1 MIGKI
6 LRLFS
11 GRHYKKFLKKCQ
23 PKIKAIHEHEEKFK
37 LLQEDQLAEKTLEFM
52 ERYKNGESLD
62 KLLPEAFA
70 LVKEG
75 ARRLC
80 GKTLEVCGHN
90 LEWNMVHYDVQ
101 LIGGIALH
109 ENHIAEMATGEG
121 KTLVATLPLYL
132 NALTGRNCQLATV
145 NDYLA
150 RRDSEWM
157 GYLFNLL
164 GLSVGCIQSG
174 MDSNQRHEQYGCN
187 ITYGTSS
194 EFGFDYLRDNGL
206 ASSIDEQVQKDHY
219 FCIVDEIDSILID
232 EARTPL
238 IISGP
243 STETKLAPFEEYK
256 PVIEKIV
263 SLQQEMCN
271 KLVEEA
277 KLLLSNNKDDRE
289 GYKKLWKVKQG
300 MPKNRQ
306 FMRLL
311 ENGAYAKQLDKF
323 DLEIGADINRE
334 TRVELKE
341 ELYFTIDEKGHQVD
355 LSEIGR
361 NVLYAEDPNAFV
373 LPDLPTIY
381 SQIDGNH
388 LLSLEEKSKQ
398 KYEAEMKFIDKSE
411 QIHCINQLLR
421 AYSLYNRDEEYVVQ
435 NGKVII
441 VDENTGRAM
450 PGRRWSEGLHQA
462 VEAKEGVKVEK
473 ESKTYATITIQN
485 YFRMYEK
492 LAGMTGTAETEAQ
505 EFYDIYKLNVM
516 AIPTNHP
523 CRRVDLN
530 DVIYKTR
537 REKYAAV
544 VRTIKEAHA
553 KHQPVLVGTASVEAS
568 ELLSHML
575 HREKINHTVLN
586 AKFHEQEAEI
596 VANAGQL
603 DAVTIS
609 TNMAGRGTD
618 IKLGKGVEEL
628 GGLYVIGTER
638 HESRRVDRQ
647 LRGRCARQGDP
658 GVSKFFI
665 SLEDNLMRLFA
676 GSGPISA
683 LLDRTFKEGDEL
695 EHPLLNRSIESAQK
709 KVEAYNYTVR
719 RRLLQYDD
727 VLNTQREIIYNMRN
741 KTLASK
747 DIRQLLFK
755 MIEDEIRH
763 QLEACLL
770 SSHDTFV
777 DNIALEGAIQTFNMY
792 FPIAL
797 KVQDFEHFKT
807 ADEAIEFVM
816 TKVKSAYN
824 VKIAAEGAIIEQ
836 IEQYVILHAIDK
848 NWQDH
853 LTEMEELRRSIGL
866 RGYGQKDPL
875 NEYKHEAFAFFET
888 LLNQI
893 NHDVCAQIFRS
904 AASQHSLHRM
914 LLSLMEDE
922 NFLGEQSNLEY
933 SDPLNDPTID
943 ESSEHLVDH
952 DEFSEETAEPD
963 LEFVDDLQTDQ
974 VLDMN
979 YDELIQ
985 NSNKNII
992 PLNISNNEDTDND
1005 IKQELNQSINTTTAT
1020 ANDIPSARHDI
1031 TQDNKPTTNT
1041 RRRRST
1047 HAENKSTKN
1056 TTAKKTTTKRT
1067 STRRTSNTKADS
1079 ADKPKR
1085 KYVRKKSTQND
1096 KNTENNNDKSI
1107 KISFDRDD
1115 E

>member
-1 MIGKI
+1 MIGKF
-6 LRLFS
+6 LKLFS
-11 GRHYKKFLKKCQ
+11 GRHYKKFLRKCQ
-23 PKIKAIHEHEEKFK
+23 PKVKAIYGHEAEYKALKEA
-37 LLQEDQLAEKTLEFM
+37 QLCEKTMEFM
-52 ERYKNGESLD
+52 GRCQRGESLD
-62 KLLPEAFA
+62 SLLPEAFA

-75 ARRLC
+75 ARRLF
-80 GKTLEVCGHN
+80 GHTVEVCGHEI
-90 LEWNMVHYDVQ
+90 EWNMIHYDVQ

-109 ENHIAEMATGEG
+109 ENRIAEMATGEG

-157 GYLFNLL
+157 GYLYNLL

-174 MDSNQRHEQYGCN
+174 MDSNERHEQYACN

-206 ASSIDEQVQKDHY
+206 ASSLEEQVQKDHY

-243 STETKLAPFEEYK
+243 SFEESEAPYLEIK
-256 PVIEKIV
+256 PLVEKV
-263 SLQQEMCN
+263 VTLQQALCN
-271 KLVEEA
+271 KLIDEA
-277 KLLLSNNKDDRE
+277 RDLLGTDPENED

-311 ENGAYAKQLDKF
+311 ENGAYAKKLDKF

-334 TRVELKE
+334 MRTELKE
-341 ELYFTIDEKGHQVD
+341 EVYFTIDEKGHQVD
-355 LSEIGR
+355 LSEMGR
-361 NVLYAEDPNAFV
+361 TALYPEDPNAFV
-373 LPDLPTIY
+373 LPDLPAIY
-381 SQIDGNH
+381 SEIDGNYTM
-388 LLSLEEKSKQ
+388 SPEEKLTKKQ
-398 KYEAEMKFIDKSE
+398 AAEAIFIEKSE
-411 QIHCINQLLR
+411 KIHCLHQLLR

-435 NGKVII
+435 DRKVII

-516 AIPTNHP
+516 AIPTNCP
-523 CRRVDLN
+523 CRRIDHN

-544 VRTIKEAHA
+544 LETIREAHQ
-553 KHQPVLVGTASVEAS
+553 KRQPVLVGTASVEAS
-568 ELLSHML
+568 ELLSRML
-575 HREKINHTVLN
+575 RLEGIRHTVLN
-586 AKFHEQEAEI
+586 AKFHEKEAEI

-618 IKLGKGVEEL
+618 IRLGEGVAEL
-628 GGLYVIGTER
+628 GGLFVIGTER

-658 GVSKFFI
+658 GVSRFFI

-676 GSGPISA
+676 GSGPMAA
-683 LLDRTFKEGDEL
+683 LLDRNFQDGDVL

-709 KVEAYNYTVR
+709 KVEAYNYSVR

-727 VLNTQREIIYNMRN
+727 VLNKQREIIYNMRN
-741 KTLASK
+741 QVLAAE
-747 DIRQLLFK
+747 DIRTLLFSL
-755 MIEDEIRH
+755 IEDEITA
-763 QLEACLL
+763 QLSACLL
-770 SSHDTFV
+770 TKKDHFGDSPGFDGVISSF
-777 DNIALEGAIQTFNMY
+777 NIY

-797 KVQDFEHFKT
+797 KREDLEQFDNPNV
-807 ADEAIEFVM
+807 AANFVM
-816 TKVKSAYN
+816 EKIRSAYA
-824 VKIAAEGAIIEQ
+824 VKVDVEGSDFLGEM
-836 IEQYVILHAIDK
+836 EQYIILSAIDH

-853 LTEMEELRRSIGL
+853 LTEMEELRRSVGL

-875 NEYKHEAFAFFET
+875 NEYKHEAFSFFE
-888 LLNQI
+888 
-893 NHDVCAQIFRS
+893 
-904 AASQHSLHRM
+904 M
-914 LLSLMEDE
+914 LLSQIRREVCSKVFRMASSNHSLGLMIEHLLGDE
-922 NFLGEQSNLEY
+922 NLLGGGGG
-933 SDPLNDPTID
+933 
-943 ESSEHLVDH
+943 
-952 DEFSEETAEPD
+952 
-963 LEFVDDLQTDQ
+963 
-974 VLDMN
+974 
-979 YDELIQ
+979 
-985 NSNKNII
+985 
-992 PLNISNNEDTDND
+992 
-1005 IKQELNQSINTTTAT
+1005 
-1020 ANDIPSARHDI
+1020 
-1031 TQDNKPTTNT
+1031 
-1041 RRRRST
+1041 
-1047 HAENKSTKN
+1047 
-1056 TTAKKTTTKRT
+1056 
-1067 STRRTSNTKADS
+1067 
-1079 ADKPKR
+1079 
-1085 KYVRKKSTQND
+1085 RKKNK
-1096 KNTENNNDKSI
+1096 KNGDNRMNLT
-1107 KISFDRDD
+1107 FDHSD

>member
-1 MIGKI
+1 MIGKF
-6 LRLFS
+6 LKLFS

-23 PKIKAIHEHEEKFK
+23 PKIKAIYAREDEYKRLEEP
-37 LLQEDQLAEKTLEFM
+37 QLCDKTMEFM
-52 ERYKNGESLD
+52 DRYQQGESLD
-62 KLLPEAFA
+62 QLLPEAFA

-75 ARRLC
+75 ARRLF
-80 GKTLEVCGHN
+80 GRTIEVCGHEI
-90 LEWNMVHYDVQ
+90 EWNMIHYDVQ

-109 ENHIAEMATGEG
+109 ENRIAEMATGEG

-157 GYLFNLL
+157 GYLYNLL

-174 MDSNQRHEQYGCN
+174 MGSDERHEQYACN

-206 ASSIDEQVQKDHY
+206 ASSLEEQVQKDHY

-243 STETKLAPFEEYK
+243 SFEETEAPYQDIK
-256 PVIEKIV
+256 PLVEKIV
-263 SLQQEMCN
+263 TLQQTMCN
-271 KLVEEA
+271 KLIDEA
-277 KLLLSNNKDDRE
+277 RDLLGADAQSEDA
-289 GYKKLWKVKQG
+289 YKKLWKVKQG

-311 ENGAYAKQLDKF
+311 ENGTYAKKLDKF

-334 TRVELKE
+334 TRTELRE

-361 NVLYAEDPNAFV
+361 TALYPQDPDAFV
-373 LPDLPTIY
+373 LPDLPAIY
-381 SQIDGNH
+381 SEIDGNYEI
-388 LLSLEEKSKQ
+388 SPEEKLSKKQ
-398 KYEAEMKFIDKSE
+398 EWEGVFIDKSE
-411 QIHCINQLLR
+411 KIHCLHQLLR

-435 NGKVII
+435 EGKVII

-505 EFYDIYKLNVM
+505 EFFDIYKLNVM
-516 AIPTNHP
+516 AIPTNCP
-523 CRRVDLN
+523 CCRIDHN

-544 VRTIKEAHA
+544 LETVKEAHQRQ
-553 KHQPVLVGTASVEAS
+553 QPVLVGTASVEAS
-568 ELLSHML
+568 ELLSRML
-575 HREKINHTVLN
+575 KHEKIKHTVLN
-586 AKFHEQEAEI
+586 AKFHEKEAEI
-596 VANAGQL
+596 IAQAGQPG
-603 DAVTIS
+603 AVTIS

-618 IKLGKGVEEL
+618 IRLGEGVAAL
-628 GGLYVIGTER
+628 GGLFVIGTER

-658 GVSKFFI
+658 GVSRFFV

-676 GSGPISA
+676 GSGPMAAI
-683 LLDRTFKEGDEL
+683 LDRNFQEGDVL

-709 KVEAYNYTVR
+709 KVEAYNYSVR

-727 VLNTQREIIYNMRN
+727 VLNKQREIIYNMRN
-741 KTLASK
+741 QVLAAEN
-747 DIRQLLFK
+747 IRALLFSL
-755 MIEDEIRH
+755 IEDEITA
-763 QLEACLL
+763 QLSSCLL
-770 SSHDTFV
+770 TKKDRFGDSPGVDAVISSF
-777 DNIALEGAIQTFNMY
+777 NIY
-792 FPIAL
+792 FPISL
-797 KVQDFEHFKT
+797 KREDLEKF
-807 ADEAIEFVM
+807 DEPKGAVEFVM
-816 TKVKSAYN
+816 EKIKSAYA
-824 VKIAAEGAIIEQ
+824 VKINVEDSDLLGDM
-836 IEQYVILHAIDK
+836 EQYIILNAIDH

-853 LTEMEELRRSIGL
+853 LTEMEELRRSVGL

-875 NEYKHEAFAFFET
+875 NEYKHEAFSFFE
-888 LLNQI
+888 L
-893 NHDVCAQIFRS
+893 
-904 AASQHSLHRM
+904 
-914 LLSLMEDE
+914 LLSQIRREICSKMFRIASSNRSLGLM
-922 NFLGEQSNLEY
+922 
-933 SDPLNDPTID
+933 I
-943 ESSEHLVDH
+943 EHLMQ
-952 DEFSEETAEPD
+952 
-963 LEFVDDLQTDQ
+963 DDNLLGGKRGKNKKNGDN
-974 VLDMN
+974 VMN
-979 YDELIQ
+979 L
-985 NSNKNII
+985 
-992 PLNISNNEDTDND
+992 
-1005 IKQELNQSINTTTAT
+1005 
-1020 ANDIPSARHDI
+1020 
-1031 TQDNKPTTNT
+1031 
-1041 RRRRST
+1041 
-1047 HAENKSTKN
+1047 
-1056 TTAKKTTTKRT
+1056 
-1067 STRRTSNTKADS
+1067 
-1079 ADKPKR
+1079 
-1085 KYVRKKSTQND
+1085 
-1096 KNTENNNDKSI
+1096 
-1107 KISFDRDD
+1107 SFDHSD

>member
-6 LRLFS
+6 LKLFS

-23 PKIKAIHEHEEKFK
+23 PKIKAIYSYETEYKGLEES
-37 LLQEDQLAEKTLEFM
+37 QLYDKTMEFM
-52 ERYKNGESLD
+52 GRYQRGESLD
-62 KLLPEAFA
+62 SLLPEAFA

-75 ARRLC
+75 ARRLF
-80 GKTLEVCGHN
+80 GRTIEVCGHEI
-90 LEWNMVHYDVQ
+90 EWNMIHYDVQ

-109 ENHIAEMATGEG
+109 ENRIAEMATGEG

-157 GYLFNLL
+157 GYLYNLL

-174 MDSNQRHEQYGCN
+174 MDSDERHEQYTCN

-206 ASSIDEQVQKDHY
+206 ASSVEEQVQKDHY

-243 STETKLAPFEEYK
+243 SFEESEAPYLEIK
-256 PVIEKIV
+256 PLVGKVIT
-263 SLQQEMCN
+263 LQQAMCN
-271 KLVEEA
+271 KLIDEA
-277 KLLLSNNKDDRE
+277 RDLLDTDPQSENA
-289 GYKKLWKVKQG
+289 YKKLWKVKQG

-311 ENGAYAKQLDKF
+311 ENGTYAKKLDKF

-334 TRVELKE
+334 MRTELKE
-341 ELYFTIDEKGHQVD
+341 EVYFTIDEKGHQVD

-361 NVLYAEDPNAFV
+361 TALYPEDPDAFV
-373 LPDLPTIY
+373 LPDLPAIY
-381 SQIDGNH
+381 SEIDGNYEINP
-388 LLSLEEKSKQ
+388 EEKLFKKQ
-398 KYEAEMKFIDKSE
+398 AAEAVFIEKSE
-411 QIHCINQLLR
+411 KIHCLHQLLR
-421 AYSLYNRDEEYVVQ
+421 AYSLYNRDEEYVIQ
-435 NGKVII
+435 DGKVII

-516 AIPTNHP
+516 AIPTNCP
-523 CRRVDLN
+523 CRRIDHN

-544 VRTIKEAHA
+544 LETIKEAHQ
-553 KHQPVLVGTASVEAS
+553 KQQPVLVGTASVEAS
-568 ELLSHML
+568 ELLSRML
-575 HREKINHTVLN
+575 RLEKIKHTVLN
-586 AKFHEQEAEI
+586 AKFHEKEAEI

-603 DAVTIS
+603 GAVTIS

-618 IKLGKGVEEL
+618 IRLGKGVAEL
-628 GGLYVIGTER
+628 GGLFVIGTER

-658 GVSKFFI
+658 GVSRFFI

-676 GSGPISA
+676 GSGPMAAI
-683 LLDRTFKEGDEL
+683 LDRNFQEGDVL

-709 KVEAYNYTVR
+709 KVEAYNYSVR

-727 VLNTQREIIYNMRN
+727 VLNKQREIIYNMRN
-741 KTLASK
+741 QVLAAE
-747 DIRQLLFK
+747 DIRALLFA
-755 MIEDEIRH
+755 MIEDEITA
-763 QLEACLL
+763 QFSACLL
-770 SSHDTFV
+770 TKKDHFGDNPGFDLVISSF
-777 DNIALEGAIQTFNMY
+777 NIY

-797 KVQDFEHFKT
+797 KREDLEPFDDVK
-807 ADEAIEFVM
+807 AAVNFVM
-816 TKVKSAYN
+816 EKIRSAYA
-824 VKIAAEGAIIEQ
+824 VKINVEESDFLSEM
-836 IEQYVILHAIDK
+836 EQYVMLSSIDH

-853 LTEMEELRRSIGL
+853 LTEMEELRRSVGL

-875 NEYKHEAFAFFET
+875 DEYKHEAFSFFEI
-888 LLNQI
+888 LLSQI
-893 NHDVCAQIFRS
+893 RRSICSKIFRM
-904 AASQHSLHRM
+904 ASSNHSLGLMVEH
-914 LLSLMEDE
+914 LMEDE
-922 NFLGEQSNLEY
+922 NLLGGKLRKNKKDGDNIMNL
-933 SDPLNDPTID
+933 
-943 ESSEHLVDH
+943 
-952 DEFSEETAEPD
+952 
-963 LEFVDDLQTDQ
+963 
-974 VLDMN
+974 
-979 YDELIQ
+979 
-985 NSNKNII
+985 
-992 PLNISNNEDTDND
+992 
-1005 IKQELNQSINTTTAT
+1005 
-1020 ANDIPSARHDI
+1020 
-1031 TQDNKPTTNT
+1031 
-1041 RRRRST
+1041 
-1047 HAENKSTKN
+1047 
-1056 TTAKKTTTKRT
+1056 
-1067 STRRTSNTKADS
+1067 
-1079 ADKPKR
+1079 
-1085 KYVRKKSTQND
+1085 
-1096 KNTENNNDKSI
+1096 
-1107 KISFDRDD
+1107 SFDHSD

>member
-1 MIGKI
+1 MIGKF

-23 PKIKAIHEHEEKFK
+23 PKIKAICSYEAEYGALEES
-37 LLQEDQLAEKTLEFM
+37 QLCNKTIEFM
-52 ERYKNGESLD
+52 ERYRQGESLD
-62 KLLPEAFA
+62 SLLPEAFA
-70 LVKEG
+70 IVKEG
-75 ARRLC
+75 ARRLF
-80 GKTLEVCGHN
+80 GRSIEVCGHE
-90 LEWNMVHYDVQ
+90 LEWNMIHYDVQ

-109 ENHIAEMATGEG
+109 ENRIAEMATGEG

-157 GYLFNLL
+157 GYLYNLL

-174 MDSNQRHEQYGCN
+174 MDSDERHEQYDCN

-206 ASSIDEQVQKDHY
+206 ASSLEEQVQKDHY

-243 STETKLAPFEEYK
+243 SFEESEAPYLEIK
-256 PVIEKIV
+256 SLVENIV
-263 SLQQEMCN
+263 AMQQTMCN
-271 KLVEEA
+271 KLIDEARDLLDADPQNEEA
-277 KLLLSNNKDDRE
+277 
-289 GYKKLWKVKQG
+289 YKKLWKVKQG

-311 ENGAYAKQLDKF
+311 ENGTYAKKLDKF

-334 TRVELKE
+334 TRTILKE

-361 NVLYAEDPNAFV
+361 TALYPEDPHAFV
-373 LPDLPTIY
+373 LPDLPAIY
-381 SQIDGNH
+381 SEIDGNH
-388 LLSLEEKSKQ
+388 GMDPEEKLSKKQ
-398 KYEAEMKFIDKSE
+398 AAEAVFIDKSE
-411 QIHCINQLLR
+411 KIHCLHQLLR
-421 AYSLYNRDEEYVVQ
+421 AYSLYNRDEEYVIQ
-435 NGKVII
+435 DGKVII

-516 AIPTNHP
+516 AIPTNNP
-523 CRRVDLN
+523 CRRIDHN

-544 VRTIKEAHA
+544 LETIKEAHR
-553 KHQPVLVGTASVEAS
+553 KQQPVLVGTASVEAS
-568 ELLSHML
+568 ELLSRML
-575 HREKINHTVLN
+575 RLEKIRHTVLN
-586 AKFHEQEAEI
+586 AKFHEKEAEI
-596 VANAGQL
+596 IANAGQL
-603 DAVTIS
+603 GAVTIS

-618 IKLGKGVEEL
+618 IRLDEGVAGL
-628 GGLYVIGTER
+628 GGLFVIGTER

-658 GVSKFFI
+658 GVSRFFI

-676 GSGPISA
+676 GSGPMAAI
-683 LLDRTFKEGDEL
+683 LDRNFQEGDVL

-709 KVEAYNYTVR
+709 KVEAYNYSVR

-727 VLNTQREIIYNMRN
+727 VLNKQREIIYNMRN
-741 KTLASK
+741 QVLAAEN
-747 DIRQLLFK
+747 IRDLLFSL
-755 MIEDEIRH
+755 IEDEITA
-763 QLEACLL
+763 QLSTCLL
-770 SSHDTFV
+770 TKKDCFGDSPGLDAIISSF
-777 DNIALEGAIQTFNMY
+777 NIY
-792 FPIAL
+792 FPISLKREDLEQFDDL
-797 KVQDFEHFKT
+797 KVAVNFAMEK
-807 ADEAIEFVM
+807 I
-816 TKVKSAYN
+816 KSAYT
-824 VKIAAEGAIIEQ
+824 VKIDVEGSDFLGEMEQ
-836 IEQYVILHAIDK
+836 AVILSSIDH

-853 LTEMEELRRSIGL
+853 LTEMEELRRSVGL

-875 NEYKHEAFAFFET
+875 NEYKHEAFNFFE
-888 LLNQI
+888 LLLSQI
-893 NHDVCAQIFRS
+893 RREVCTKAFRI
-904 AASQHSLHRM
+904 ASSNHSLGLMIEH
-914 LLSLMEDE
+914 LMEDK
-922 NFLGEQSNLEY
+922 NLLGGERRKNKKDGDNVMNL
-933 SDPLNDPTID
+933 
-943 ESSEHLVDH
+943 
-952 DEFSEETAEPD
+952 
-963 LEFVDDLQTDQ
+963 
-974 VLDMN
+974 
-979 YDELIQ
+979 
-985 NSNKNII
+985 
-992 PLNISNNEDTDND
+992 
-1005 IKQELNQSINTTTAT
+1005 
-1020 ANDIPSARHDI
+1020 
-1031 TQDNKPTTNT
+1031 
-1041 RRRRST
+1041 
-1047 HAENKSTKN
+1047 
-1056 TTAKKTTTKRT
+1056 
-1067 STRRTSNTKADS
+1067 
-1079 ADKPKR
+1079 
-1085 KYVRKKSTQND
+1085 
-1096 KNTENNNDKSI
+1096 
-1107 KISFDRDD
+1107 SFDHSD

>member
-23 PKIKAIHEHEEKFK
+23 PKIKAIYSYEAEYKALEES
-37 LLQEDQLAEKTLEFM
+37 QLCNKTLEFM
-52 ERYKNGESLD
+52 ERYQQGESLD
-62 KLLPEAFA
+62 SLLPEAFA
-70 LVKEG
+70 LVKDG
-75 ARRLC
+75 ARRLF
-80 GKTLEVCGHN
+80 GRPIEVCGHEF
-90 LEWNMVHYDVQ
+90 EWNMIHYDVQ

-109 ENHIAEMATGEG
+109 EKRIAEMATGEG

-157 GYLFNLL
+157 GYLYNLL

-174 MDSNQRHEQYGCN
+174 MDSYERHEQYDCN

-206 ASSIDEQVQKDHY
+206 ASSLEEQVQKDHY

-243 STETKLAPFEEYK
+243 SFEESEAPYLEIK
-256 PVIEKIV
+256 
-263 SLQQEMCN
+263 SLVENVFAMQQTMCN
-271 KLVEEA
+271 KLIDEARNLLDADPQSEEA
-277 KLLLSNNKDDRE
+277 
-289 GYKKLWKVKQG
+289 YKKLWKVKQG

-311 ENGAYAKQLDKF
+311 ENGTYAKKLDKF

-334 TRVELKE
+334 MRTELKE

-361 NVLYAEDPNAFV
+361 TALYPEDPNAFV
-373 LPDLPTIY
+373 LPDLPAIY
-381 SQIDGNH
+381 SEIDGNH
-388 LLSLEEKSKQ
+388 GMDPEEKLNKKQ
-398 KYEAEMKFIDKSE
+398 AAEAVFIDKSE
-411 QIHCINQLLR
+411 KIHCLHQLLR

-523 CRRVDLN
+523 CRRIDHN

-544 VRTIKEAHA
+544 LETIKEAHR
-553 KHQPVLVGTASVEAS
+553 KQQPVLVGTASVEAS
-568 ELLSHML
+568 ELLSRML
-575 HREKINHTVLN
+575 RLEKIKHTVLN
-586 AKFHEQEAEI
+586 AKFHEKEAEI

-603 DAVTIS
+603 GAVTIS

-618 IKLGKGVEEL
+618 IRLGEGVAEL
-628 GGLYVIGTER
+628 GGLFVIGTER

-658 GVSKFFI
+658 GVSRFFI

-676 GSGPISA
+676 GSGPMAAI
-683 LLDRTFKEGDEL
+683 LDRNFQEGDVL

-709 KVEAYNYTVR
+709 KVEAYNYSIR

-727 VLNTQREIIYNMRN
+727 VLNKQREIIYNMRN
-741 KTLASK
+741 QVLAAEN
-747 DIRQLLFK
+747 IRDLLFSL
-755 MIEDEIRH
+755 IEDEITA
-763 QLEACLL
+763 QLSTCLL
-770 SSHDTFV
+770 TKKDRFGDSPGLDAIISSL
-777 DNIALEGAIQTFNMY
+777 NIY
-792 FPIAL
+792 FPISLKREDLEQFDDL
-797 KVQDFEHFKT
+797 KVAVNFIMEK
-807 ADEAIEFVM
+807 I
-816 TKVKSAYN
+816 KSAYI
-824 VKIAAEGAIIEQ
+824 VKIDVEGSDFLCELEQ
-836 IEQYVILHAIDK
+836 TVILSSIDH

-853 LTEMEELRRSIGL
+853 LTEMEELRRSVGL

-875 NEYKHEAFAFFET
+875 NEYKHEAFNFFE
-888 LLNQI
+888 LLLSQI
-893 NHDVCAQIFRS
+893 RREVCTKAFRI
-904 AASQHSLHRM
+904 ASSNHSLDLMIEH
-914 LLSLMEDE
+914 LMEDK
-922 NFLGEQSNLEY
+922 NLLGGERRKNKKDGDNVMNL
-933 SDPLNDPTID
+933 
-943 ESSEHLVDH
+943 
-952 DEFSEETAEPD
+952 
-963 LEFVDDLQTDQ
+963 
-974 VLDMN
+974 
-979 YDELIQ
+979 
-985 NSNKNII
+985 
-992 PLNISNNEDTDND
+992 
-1005 IKQELNQSINTTTAT
+1005 
-1020 ANDIPSARHDI
+1020 
-1031 TQDNKPTTNT
+1031 
-1041 RRRRST
+1041 
-1047 HAENKSTKN
+1047 
-1056 TTAKKTTTKRT
+1056 
-1067 STRRTSNTKADS
+1067 
-1079 ADKPKR
+1079 
-1085 KYVRKKSTQND
+1085 
-1096 KNTENNNDKSI
+1096 
-1107 KISFDRDD
+1107 SFDHSD